1 MFIGTFGK
9 KIIFQVSDLAV
20 FTFQNA
26 TRESSGRW
34 TTHEGLN
41 SKPTPE
47 FLGADL
53 KKGTLEIHLSAALGV
68 RPRKVLDLLA
78 RMAETGE
85 VQYLVIGFRPFGK
98 NPFRVTKVSEAWD
111 TVLRHG
117 ELAKATVNLD
127 LEEYPMED
135 TTEWKPPQFISGMN
149 P

>member
-1 MFIGTFGK
+1 MFIGTFGR

-26 TRESSGRW
+26 TLESSGRW

-85 VQYLVIGFRPFGK
+85 VHYLVIGFRPFGR
-98 NPFRVTKVSEAWD
+98 NPFRVTKVSEACFSPHA
-111 TVLRHG
+111 RG
-117 ELAKATVNLD
+117 
-127 LEEYPMED
+127 
-135 TTEWKPPQFISGMN
+135 
-149 P
+149 

>member
-1 MFIGTFGK
+1 MFIGTFGR
-9 KIIFQVSDLAV
+9 KIIFQVSDRAV

-85 VQYLVIGFRPFGK
+85 VQYLVIGLRPFGR
-98 NPFRVTKVSEAWD
+98 NPFQVTKVSEAWG

-135 TTEWKPPQFISGMN
+135 TT
-149 P
+149 